1 MPTFSSWFN
10 NAYKKWSLANP
21 GGEDFL
27 AFCDR
32 LGIPPG
38 KVLSWLEGKSAPQ
51 GAESLNI
58 AGLLGPEVYALL
70 GQSEPD
76 PALVEIYRS
85 FGHLSAGERSRLA
98 LALWEAQSTI
108 HQKGL
113 PIESEEAKRILRQ
126 AMKRHGL

>member
-1 MPTFSSWFN
+1 MSKFSTWFN
-10 NAYKKWSLANP
+10 NAYTKWSRTNP

-27 AFCDR
+27 AFCNR
-32 LGIPPG
+32 LGIPAV
-38 KVLSWLEGKSAPQ
+38 KVLSWLEGKSAPE

-70 GQSEPD
+70 GQSEPH
-76 PALVEIYRS
+76 PALVEIYQS
-85 FGHLSAGERSRLA
+85 FSHLSADERCRLA
-98 LALWEAQSTI
+98 LALCEAQSTI

>member
-1 MPTFSSWFN
+1 MPTFTTWFN
-10 NAYKKWSLANP
+10 NAYKKWSRANP

-27 AFCDR
+27 AFCNR

-38 KVLSWLEGKSAPQ
+38 KVLSWLEGESAPE

-76 PALVEIYRS
+76 PALVEIFQY
-85 FGHLSAGERSRLA
+85 FGHLSADERCRLA

-108 HQKGL
+108 HQREL
-113 PIESEEAKRILRQ
+113 PIESEKAKRFLRQ
-126 AMKRHGL
+126 AMKRRGL